1 MILTEEGAKAIE
13 EILAGDLVL
22 SWDEE
27 TGEVKA
33 RPVLKTYVNETE
45 ELVHIRTAGEEI
57 VSTPGHPFYSPVRGW
72 TSAIDLR
79 AGDILVLVNG
89 EYAVVERV
97 QHEILEAPVKV
108 YNFNVAEC
116 HTYYVTDSGVL
127 VHNICVVRDGIY
139 RADVKVGGDP
149 NHAVGHAHI
158 YENHNNIASVS
169 ATGKVLAGKLNKKA
183 VQFVADNLPAIA
195 KGITQYYYMK

>member
-45 ELVHIRTAGEEI
+45 ELVHIRTAVEEI
-57 VSTPGHPFYSPVRGW
+57 VSTPGHRFYSPVRGW

-89 EYAVVERV
+89 EYVVVEQV

-116 HTYYVTDSGVL
+116 HTYYVTASGVL
-127 VHNICVVRDGIY
+127 VHNSCDPKHTPDQRALIELAKENKNGLPMDEANILVDWAKEYGINNHKPMIHPNGNGHWSN
-139 RADVKVGGDP
+139 VLHIKVFKY
-149 NHAVGHAHI
+149 HI
-158 YENHNNIASVS
+158 PISMN
-169 ATGKVLAGKLNKKA
+169 
-183 VQFVADNLPAIA
+183 
-195 KGITQYYYMK
+195 